1 MQDMDVK
8 QLLAR
13 VHEIRN
19 LDQLGENASTV
30 LHFHKNDKTGKE
42 SIPLLPLL
50 HVTAS
55 EEILSYIY

>member
-30 LHFHKNDKTGKE
+30 LHFYKNDKTGKE
-42 SIPLLPLL
+42 IIPFCL
-50 HVTAS
+50 VAS
-55 EEILSYIY
+55 YRPYILIEHHRL